1 MNSKE
6 MNPAAGA
13 EGDHLWLSCLADGEL
28 AAADLDAGLSGLPP
42 GEVAERWRAY
52 QLIGDVLR
60 DPELAAL
67 GRCDARWLAQLR
79 QQLQAEVAPVAGV
92 AARPAVT
99 PGQAQRPAA
108 NDGVFRWKM
117 VAGLAS
123 FAAVAAVGWNLFGT
137 LQPAAVPV
145 TTAVLA
151 QNESPQ
157 PTVETR
163 NVALNQ
169 GRALQRFWSPAQP
182 PYTMVLRNPE
192 LDRMLAQQA
201 GTNPDLATQRASE
214 FFRSAGYGGTE
225 R

>member
-6 MNPAAGA
+6 MNPAAGT
-13 EGDHLWLSCLADGEL
+13 EDDHLWLSCLADGEL
-28 AAADLDAGLSGLPP
+28 AAAELDTRLSGSPP
-42 GEVAERWRAY
+42 TELSQRWYAY
-52 QLIGDVLR
+52 QLIGDALR
-60 DPELAAL
+60 DPALAAP
-67 GRCDARWLAQLR
+67 GRCDAQWLAQLR
-79 QQLQAEVAPVAGV
+79 QQLQAEAAPVASV
-92 AARPAVT
+92 AARHGVT
-99 PGQAQRPAA
+99 PEQARRPAA

-137 LQPAAVPV
+137 LQPAAVPA
-145 TTAVLA
+145 TAVLA

-157 PTVETR
+157 QPTVETR
-163 NVALNQ
+163 NVALSQ
-169 GRALQRFWSPAQP
+169 DRALQRFWSPAQP

-201 GTNPDLATQRASE
+201 GTNPDPATQRASE